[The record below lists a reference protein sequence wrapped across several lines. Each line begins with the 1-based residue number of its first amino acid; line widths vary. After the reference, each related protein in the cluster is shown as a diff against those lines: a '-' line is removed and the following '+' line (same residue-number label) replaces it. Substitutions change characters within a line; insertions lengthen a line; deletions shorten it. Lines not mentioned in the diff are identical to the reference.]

1 MNTVVSSRSSSS
13 VELRRLLWV
22 GPLTVLSAILGVLV
36 VRVLAVALLRP
47 QPLPMSLRW
56 LTPAMFTFVLVT
68 GAVIVFAVIAAVAKS
83 RAVRL
88 YQGIALVVL
97 LLSLIPDVMYA
108 SSGMPGASWSVAI
121 FLMFMH
127 VVAAA
132 ITVAMLT
139 KLTVMTSPG
148 S

>member
-1 MNTVVSSRSSSS
+1 MNTVVSSRSGSS
-13 VELRRLLWV
+13 VQLRRLLWV
-22 GPLTVLSAILGVLV
+22 GPLTVLSAIVGVLV
-36 VRVLAVALLRP
+36 VRVLAVALLHP
-47 QPLPMSLRW
+47 QPLPMSLCW

-97 LLSLIPDVMYA
+97 LLSLIPDVRYA

-139 KLTVMTSPG
+139 RLTVMTSPG